1 MIDRLIEVSK
11 QGTCNRL
18 QVGAL
23 VTLGNDIV
31 AVGYNTSPPNTK
43 TCLEVSCE
51 VVGGH
56 CVRTIHAEVMA
67 ISKFLELVHLYNETA
82 YTRVPNS
89 LKSLA
94 TLYVT
99 HEPCYQ
105 CAKFIAMAGI
115 KQIKYLYPYRSDQ
128 RVADIYEANDIVCE
142 QLSLYE
148 LLPAPEELANEVDV
162 ELLEKQ
168 VYG

>member
-11 QGTCNRL
+11 KGTCNRL

-23 VTLGNDIV
+23 VAFKGSIV
-31 AVGYNTSPPNTK
+31 SEGYNTSPPNTK
-43 TCLEVSCE
+43 TCHDVACE

-67 ISKFLELVHLYNETA
+67 ISKFLELAHLYNEDA
-82 YTRVPNS
+82 YTRVSNK
-89 LKSLA
+89 LKSEA
-94 TLYVT
+94 VLYVT

-105 CAKFIAMAGI
+105 CAKFIALSGI
-115 KQIKYLYPYRSDQ
+115 KQIKYLHPYRSDQ
-128 RVADIYEANDIVCE
+128 RVIDIYEANDIVCE
-142 QLSLYE
+142 QLNLFE